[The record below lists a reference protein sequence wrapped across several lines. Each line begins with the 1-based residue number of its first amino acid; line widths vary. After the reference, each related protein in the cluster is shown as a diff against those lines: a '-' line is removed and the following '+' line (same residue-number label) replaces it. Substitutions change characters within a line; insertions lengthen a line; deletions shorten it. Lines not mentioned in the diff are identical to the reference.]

1 MRGHKLMPE
10 PLPPSPRPAQTC
22 ILLPSLPLPITA
34 LEAIKSWTEKFARGT
49 IACQVLVAQVIPE
62 ECGCAEIQDREGAA
76 FRNVLFAQNT
86 FENSHDIQTRSQYSV
101 KTLLSWIIG
110 VEGRSVS

>member
-1 MRGHKLMPE
+1 VRGHKLMPE
-10 PLPPSPRPAQTC
+10 PLPPLPRPAQTC
-22 ILLPSLPLPITA
+22 ILLPSLPLRITA

-49 IACQVLVAQVIPE
+49 IACQVLVAQAIPE

-76 FRNVLFAQNT
+76 FRNVLYTQNT
-86 FENSHDIQTRSQYSV
+86 FENSHDVQTRSQYSV
-101 KTLLSWIIG
+101 KMLLSWIIG